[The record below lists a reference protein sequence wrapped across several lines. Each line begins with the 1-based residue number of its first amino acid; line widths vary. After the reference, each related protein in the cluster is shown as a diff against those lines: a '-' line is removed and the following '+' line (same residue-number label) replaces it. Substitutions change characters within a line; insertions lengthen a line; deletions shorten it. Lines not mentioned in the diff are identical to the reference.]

1 MDKRVTMTRDLFPER
16 IETSRLVFERMS
28 HDTVDPFEL
37 YEFVRRDEWHGETTE
52 HMPWFRLDRLD
63 QVAAFLDRA
72 EQMRADHEGAR
83 YLLRTNDEERV
94 IVGTTAYK
102 RVGATARGLGHRPR
116 ETLLGP
122 GVRPR
127 AGVGVYRVDVR
138 AVRSRGLLYELCRG
152 QRAVPSHD
160 REMHRQ
166 VRRPPRG
173 WYDSTG
179 RRTQTAT

>member
-102 RVGATARGLGHRPR
+102 PSGSNGARARTSSSRNATGAGSTA
-116 ETLLGP
+116 
-122 GVRPR
+122 
-127 AGVGVYRVDVR
+127 
-138 AVRSRGLLYELCRG
+138 S
-152 QRAVPSHD
+152 S
-160 REMHRQ
+160 
-166 VRRPPRG
+166 
-173 WYDSTG
+173 G
-179 RRTQTAT
+179 RRCLSS